1 MTTRPISFFMG
12 NGVHESESILDSIAN
27 KGSLGWYVKFGCV
40 GQRGTLG
47 LRGMPSI
54 ASRLPPF
61 RTAGES
67 PFQFVLVGF
76 RPFQFALVGF
86 PGGLGQE
93 AQEVLARS
101 VAVAAHSYLG
111 SRPSRS
117 VPR

>member
-12 NGVHESESILDSIAN
+12 NVVHESSN
-27 KGSLGWYVKFGCV
+27 
-40 GQRGTLG
+40 
-47 LRGMPSI
+47 
-54 ASRLPPF
+54 RLVRSF
-61 RTAGES
+61 RAAGES
-67 PFQFVLVGF
+67 PFVLVGF

-101 VAVAAHSYLG
+101 VKVAAHSHLG